1 MARFCT
7 SCGSPVG
14 EDLKFCLQCGKE
26 LAAPAA
32 RPPAASA
39 APTPAGPAVPAAA
52 EPAPP
57 AAPPVAVP
65 PAPAK
70 PSSPVLK
77 IILIVVGIFVLF
89 GILSVGACVYGVYRA
104 KRAVQG
110 SLKMD
115 ASGKSLEIQTPGGQ
129 IKLGQL
135 AAKPGD
141 NIAGVP
147 VYPGATALQGGG
159 QLTIGDKLKVAGQDF
174 TTDDSVDKVVQFYKD
189 KLGSDLSVVENEGH
203 YRMSVTRGE
212 KAHPE
217 VVTIDAF
224 KDEDSGKTKI
234 TIAHLGGEATQ

>member
-26 LAAPAA
+26 LAAPVVG
-32 RPPAASA
+32 PPAPAAVAAASEV
-39 APTPAGPAVPAAA
+39 VPAM
-52 EPAPP
+52 
-57 AAPPVAVP
+57 APPVAAP

-77 IILIVVGIFVLF
+77 IILIVVGIFVLVA
-89 GILSVGACVYGVYRA
+89 ILSVGACVYGVYRA

-110 SLKMD
+110 SLKLD
-115 ASGKSLEIQTPGGQ
+115 SSGKTFEVQTPGGP
-129 IKLGQL
+129 IKFRQQ
-135 AAKPGD
+135 AVKPGD

-147 VYPGATALQGGG
+147 VYPGATVLQGGG

-174 TTDDSVDKVVQFYKD
+174 STDDSVDKVVEFYKE
-189 KLGSDLSVVENEGH
+189 KLGADLSVVENEGH

-217 VVTIDAF
+217 VVTIDIF
-224 KDEDSGKTKI
+224 KDEDSGKTRI